1 VPEPD
6 RRENRNE
13 PSSDDSMESLLG
25 KYLAS
30 TREPV
35 GSRNLFRETPDQSEQ
50 VEPRAGAGGRDEAA
64 PAEPAAII
72 LYLVCVV
79 VLLIAALALGFL

>member
-1 VPEPD
+1 MPEPD

-50 VEPRAGAGGRDEAA
+50 VEPHPRKAGFYRVTLNESSAMTF
-64 PAEPAAII
+64 
-72 LYLVCVV
+72 YLVCVA
-79 VLLIAALALGFL
+79 VLLIAALAVGFL